1 MAAEFRPPSAGQT
14 QSPPPGAADTPM
26 QEPMSEP
33 LAATGA
39 EAGGVLAARGRGV
52 DVQDWELLFTAV
64 KQRLQSLDGAER
76 LPGQAP
82 DACVSDC
89 VDALDQLQLT
99 LRHELERR
107 GRLEQDAEQALG
119 DLQQVRQELDHAHQ
133 AARQARVLARRDS
146 LTGLP
151 NRRCFRERLELSL
164 TQLPRAL
171 PAATQAGEEAG
182 QETGLAVLFLDLD
195 GFKAINDVLGH
206 AAGDELLK
214 IVALRQAR
222 ALRSGDLVAR
232 WGGDEFACLRTEG
245 LGREALERLAR
256 KLFDA
261 VSAPVQLQGRLVQ
274 MRPSIGIACWP
285 ADGRSAEALL
295 LQADR
300 AMYQAKRLQCGSVF
314 AADLCDSAPSEEG
327 GGGMLGEL

>member
-1 MAAEFRPPSAGQT
+1 MAADFRPARAGQT
-14 QSPPPGAADTPM
+14 QPQAAGAAEAPR
-26 QEPMSEP
+26 SEP
-33 LAATGA
+33 QVAPEV
-39 EAGGVLAARGRGV
+39 EAGAALAARGRGGV
-52 DVQDWELLFTAV
+52 AVQDWELLFTAV

-76 LPGQAP
+76 PAGRAP
-82 DACVSDC
+82 DACVADC
-89 VDALDQLQLT
+89 VEALDQLQLT

-107 GRLEQDAEQALG
+107 GRLEQDAQQALG
-119 DLQQVRQELDHAHQ
+119 DLQQVRRELDHAHQ
-133 AARQARVLARRDS
+133 AARQAQVLARRDS

-151 NRRCFRERLELSL
+151 NRRCFRERLALTL
-164 TQLPRAL
+164 TQLDRAL
-171 PAATQAGEEAG
+171 PAIAEAG
-182 QETGLAVLFLDLD
+182 NETGLAVLFLDLD

-245 LGREALERLAR
+245 LGRQALELLAR

-261 VSAPVQLQGRLVQ
+261 VSAPVQLQGQRVQ

-285 ADGRSAEALL
+285 ADGRSAAALL

-314 AADLCDSAPSEEG
+314 AADLCDSAPSEDG
-327 GGGMLGEL
+327 GGGMLGK

>member
-1 MAAEFRPPSAGQT
+1 MAANLRPARLGLPQT
-14 QSPPPGAADTPM
+14 PPPAAAAPVSELPAHALLKAGA
-26 QEPMSEP
+26 
-33 LAATGA
+33 
-39 EAGGVLAARGRGV
+39 VLAARGRDGV
-52 DVQDWELLFTAV
+52 AVQDWELLFTAV
-64 KQRLQSLDGAER
+64 KHRLQSLDGADR
-76 LPGQAP
+76 PPGQAP
-82 DACVSDC
+82 DACVADC
-89 VDALDQLQLT
+89 VEALDQLQQT

-133 AARQARVLARRDS
+133 AARQAQVLARRDS

-151 NRRCFRERLELSL
+151 NRRCFRERLSL
-164 TQLPRAL
+164 TLRQLDRAL
-171 PAATQAGEEAG
+171 PAATQTCK
-182 QETGLAVLFLDLD
+182 ETGLAVLFLDLD

-261 VSAPVQLQGRLVQ
+261 VSAPVQLQGQLVQ

-314 AADLCDSAPSEEG
+314 AADLCDSAPSEDG
-327 GGGMLGEL
+327 GGGMLGGSEK

>member
-1 MAAEFRPPSAGQT
+1 MAADFRPARAGQT
-14 QSPPPGAADTPM
+14 QPQLPGVAEAPRSEPQVAPEVEAGAA
-26 QEPMSEP
+26 
-33 LAATGA
+33 
-39 EAGGVLAARGRGV
+39 LAARGRGGV
-52 DVQDWELLFTAV
+52 AVQDWELLFTAV
-64 KQRLQSLDGAER
+64 KQRLQSLDAAER

-89 VDALDQLQLT
+89 VEALDQLQLT

-107 GRLEQDAEQALG
+107 ALLEQDAQQALG

-133 AARQARVLARRDS
+133 AARQAQVLARRDS

-151 NRRCFRERLELSL
+151 NRRYFRERLALSL
-164 TQLPRAL
+164 TQLDRAL
-171 PAATQAGEEAG
+171 PSSSQPGK
-182 QETGLAVLFLDLD
+182 ETGLAVLFLDLD

-261 VSAPVQLQGRLVQ
+261 VSAPVQLQGQLVQ

-300 AMYQAKRLQCGSVF
+300 AMYQAKRMQCGSVF

-327 GGGMLGEL
+327 GGGMLGK